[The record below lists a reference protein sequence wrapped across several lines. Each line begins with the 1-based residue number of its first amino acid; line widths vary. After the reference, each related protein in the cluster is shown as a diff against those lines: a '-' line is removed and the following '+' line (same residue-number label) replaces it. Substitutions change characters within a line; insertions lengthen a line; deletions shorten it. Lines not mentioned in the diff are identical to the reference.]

1 MICWVFDIMMNNREY
16 HTLRFFRGKKRN
28 NAELAAHTEADIDF
42 NYRRLII
49 KEYELDLHVQFSR
62 MTIYSWLAWSFLLVA
77 FFFFQHLV
85 LTSIL
90 FGLSVLSGVLSIIY
104 KRRFR
109 STFRDYHFILS
120 IVDSVIFRN
129 TGIRLL
135 LIWIKK
141 VMSFWFSS

>member
-1 MICWVFDIMMNNREY
+1 MNNREY

-90 FGLSVLSGVLSIIY
+90 FGLSVLSGVLSILY

-135 LIWIKK
+135 LI
-141 VMSFWFSS
+141 